1 MSLIPPD
8 PSQPEPKPA
17 VVLLRDALIGATAC
31 GALVAVL
38 VMTYAEASLALAD
51 QQLLKAQAIAERA
64 DAVMSDAETIRA
76 QAAEICGGDL

>member
-8 PSQPEPKPA
+8 PSQPEPSPA
-17 VVLLRDALIGATAC
+17 VVRLRDALLGAVAC

-51 QQLLKAQAIAERA
+51 QQLVKAQAIAGRA
-64 DAVMSDAETIRA
+64 DAVMSEAEAIRA